1 MLIVNYP
8 QYEELPYLCFSPK
21 ENTDNVEDFI
31 FVHQTA
37 WQHRLMAM
45 DGSEMCV
52 MDATYNVCKCE
63 VALFFV
69 CVHMNVGYIIVGCF
83 LLPSDSVSDISRGL
97 RILRQL
103 NPSWNPAFFMTDY
116 DQKEIS
122 VIETVFPGK

>member
-1 MLIVNYP
+1 MAMYIDLW
-8 QYEELPYLCFSPK
+8 LCTS
-21 ENTDNVEDFI
+21 TYGYVR
-31 FVHQTA
+31 
-37 WQHRLMAM
+37 RLMAM
-45 DGSEMCV
+45 YGSEMCV

-83 LLPSDSVSDISRGL
+83 LLPSESVSDISRGL
-97 RILRQL
+97 RILRQW

-122 VIETVFPGK
+122 AIETVFPGK